1 MSAIHY
7 LGRMIRKNAIP
18 VATLAGDAGFSCLSP
33 ECHKVSHENDP
44 IHLLPSALT
53 TPFQRAW
60 GGQMSQELLHCLWHI
75 FPTALKSCSPASNTE
90 SFNIV
95 PPSTFSPSES
105 RFQPHCQ
112 FRRLSIRITKRSTW
126 LVFLGKWNSLLRW
139 SIEISFSCQTE
150 VVHLELLNDR
160 LLSFF

>member
-18 VATLAGDAGFSCLSP
+18 VAPLAGDAGLSCLSP

-44 IHLLPSALT
+44 IHLLTSALT

-60 GGQMSQELLHCLWHI
+60 GGRMSQELLHCPWHI

-95 PPSTFSPSES
+95 PPSTFSPQSHVSNHTANSEGS
-105 RFQPHCQ
+105 LFTSLKGP
-112 FRRLSIRITKRSTW
+112 
-126 LVFLGKWNSLLRW
+126 LGW
-139 SIEISFSCQTE
+139 FS
-150 VVHLELLNDR
+150 
-160 LLSFF
+160 

>member
-53 TPFQRAW
+53 TPFQGLGEGRCHRNSSTVFGTFFPQHLRAAA
-60 GGQMSQELLHCLWHI
+60 LP
-75 FPTALKSCSPASNTE
+75 PTQS
-90 SFNIV
+90 
-95 PPSTFSPSES
+95 PSTLSLPVRLAPQSHVSNHTANSEGSLFASLKGPLGWFS
-105 RFQPHCQ
+105 
-112 FRRLSIRITKRSTW
+112 
-126 LVFLGKWNSLLRW
+126 
-139 SIEISFSCQTE
+139 
-150 VVHLELLNDR
+150 
-160 LLSFF
+160 